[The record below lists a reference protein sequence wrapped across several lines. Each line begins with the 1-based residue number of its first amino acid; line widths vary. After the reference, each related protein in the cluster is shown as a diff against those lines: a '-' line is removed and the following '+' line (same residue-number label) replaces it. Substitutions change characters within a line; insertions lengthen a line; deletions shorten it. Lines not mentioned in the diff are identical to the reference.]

1 MKEEKSKIILASDHA
16 GYNLKEFIK
25 TQLQK
30 LNIPYEDVGTFSM
43 ESCDYPIY
51 IAKAAKKVSEGL
63 FSRGIVFCGS
73 GIGASIVAN
82 RFKNVRAALCVTPQ
96 MAVMSRSHNDSN
108 ILVMGERITSFDT
121 ACEILKSWLETPF
134 EGGRHKRRIEQIDEV
149 VKL

>member
-25 TQLQK
+25 AQLQK